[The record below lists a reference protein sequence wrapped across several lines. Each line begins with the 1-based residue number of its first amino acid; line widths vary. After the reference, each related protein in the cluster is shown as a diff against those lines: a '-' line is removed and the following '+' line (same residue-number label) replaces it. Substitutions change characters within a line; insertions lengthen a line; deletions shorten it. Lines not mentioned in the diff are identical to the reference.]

1 MLQLQNDAL
10 LSWVWCCCLEVFSQ
24 IRVPGVPDR
33 TGLKSCG
40 PGPDRAGP
48 GPDRAGPGPDT
59 GPGPLLVRFLSSFDS
74 KALKNPNVSP

>member
-1 MLQLQNDAL
+1 MACFDVRMMWKHQP
-10 LSWVWCCCLEVFSQ
+10 SSLENVR

-33 TGLKSCG
+33 TGLKSC
-40 PGPDRAGP
+40 GP

-74 KALKNPNVSP
+74 KALKKPYVSP